1 MSNDVIMCTVSMGKG
16 TKPLKRQIAMGVF
29 KNEAG
34 TPRIEIQTKAL
45 QEMRTSDAATR
56 V

>member
-1 MSNDVIMCTVSMGKG
+1 MCTVSMGKV
-16 TKPLKRQIAMGVF
+16 TKPLKRQIAMRIF

-34 TPRIEIQTKAL
+34 THRIEVQKKAL
-45 QEMRTSDAATR
+45 QEMRTSDAAIT